1 MPRVMTAA
9 FRIPQSGNQL
19 ARIVMHLILPSR
31 SINNTSNITG
41 ARPMAVNIA
50 KLPGYY
56 ATLAR

>member
-1 MPRVMTAA
+1 MTAA